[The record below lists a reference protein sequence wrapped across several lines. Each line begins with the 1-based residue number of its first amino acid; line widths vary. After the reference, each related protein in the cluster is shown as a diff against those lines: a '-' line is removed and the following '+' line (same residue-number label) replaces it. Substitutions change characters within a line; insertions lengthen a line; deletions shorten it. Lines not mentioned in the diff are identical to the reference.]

1 VIVML
6 QSPSAAVTKLLDFIA
21 SFEAPQGYD
30 TVFGNN
36 QKFLPQKLTSMTLD
50 EVLAAQVHWTQRFG
64 SSAAGRYQFMR
75 NTLLGL
81 QSEMG
86 LSGALLFD
94 AGLQDSLGLRLLK
107 RRGYEQFVA
116 RILPL
121 NAFGLNLAKEWASLP
136 VLQAVQGQRRPV
148 VRGQSFYADDG
159 LNRSLVA
166 PERVEAMLNQ
176 VLALARQPTT
186 PIAKPESPM
195 VDHPPAGPAPVLE
208 NNMEPK
214 PWYLSKGVV
223 GGAIAVAIPVLSLFV
238 PALRVVDPV
247 TATDWVMKAIQVGG
261 PAIGGALAIL
271 GRIQATQPIAGT
283 AAAATVQK
291 AIAAGQ
297 GTSVADSASR
307 GIWNLPLLQV
317 IDELP
322 AILESLKQLGVLAG
336 VAAPPIADNFDS
348 APASGVF
355 PPSKEPPPLAL
366 EANAIGALTK
376 IDIEKMLSPIQ
387 RTLSDIQTAL
397 ASGKPSV
404 QGAPAAMAQPA
415 TNAGAAAPV
424 AEAKSVAQLT
434 VADIENVLSPIEQR
448 LADIKSEV
456 TTNRQV
462 DNGVTGLVNA
472 QEEQASTPSHSGPT
486 H

>member
-6 QSPSAAVTKLLDFIA
+6 QWPSTAVTKLLDFIA

-64 SSAAGRYQFMR
+64 SSAAGRYQLMR

-81 QSEMG
+81 KSEMG

-121 NAFGLNLAKEWASLP
+121 NSFGLNLAKEWASLP

-148 VRGQSFYADDG
+148 MRGQSFYADDG

-195 VDHPPAGPAPVLE
+195 ADQPLAGQPAPAPE
-208 NNMEPK
+208 NKLEPK

-238 PALRVVDPV
+238 PGLRIVDPV

-261 PAIGGALAIL
+261 PAIGGLLAIL

-283 AAAATVQK
+283 AAVATVQK

-297 GTSVADSASR
+297 GKPVAGSASP

-317 IDELP
+317 VDELP
-322 AILESLKQLGVLAG
+322 TILESLKNLGVLAG
-336 VAAPPIADNFDS
+336 VAAPPIVVDA
-348 APASGVF
+348 APASAVF
-355 PPSKEPPPLAL
+355 PPSKETPLLAL
-366 EANAIGALTK
+366 EANAIGALTTS
-376 IDIEKMLSPIQ
+376 DIEKMLSPIQ
-387 RTLSDIQTAL
+387 RTLSDIKDAL
-397 ASGKPSV
+397 ASGKPST
-404 QGAPAAMAQPA
+404 QGAPAAMGQPA
-415 TNAGAAAPV
+415 TNAGAAASV
-424 AEAKSVAQLT
+424 AGAKSVAQLT
-434 VADIENVLSPIEQR
+434 VADIENVLSPIEQT

-456 TTNRQV
+456 MTTKQV
-462 DNGVTGLVNA
+462 EDGAPGLANSH
-472 QEEQASTPSHSGPT
+472 EEQASTPGHPGST